1 MSADY
6 SRLPSHTVPCHYKV
20 RLEPDFNTFGFKGQ
34 VDIIIEVTEATD
46 TLVLNANNLTI
57 SDLKV
62 KKSSVIVDSDESD
75 DKSSSQKPGS
85 SKKRS
90 AIVKDSEV
98 KIDKV
103 DNEDV
108 KVRQEDSPPKKRG
121 AKSDATPPRPK
132 RRRGRSDGVLQV
144 DGSGQDTDTD
154 DEGDDKVDD
163 KVEDKV
169 EQLDGSIRLTDSSED
184 DGNTDKQ
191 ILDSWTVVDTKYSP
205 IEIKSYKVLT
215 KQEVILITFPDQVS
229 PCSLLLSISYS
240 GVLDDSM
247 RGFYRTSHL
256 VSGVK
261 KWGAACHFEATG
273 ARKCFPCF
281 DQPEFRTTFDISV
294 VRPDPGMEVLS
305 NMPVQS
311 IDANTVTFQRSP
323 PLPSYL
329 VCVVVGWYSALAQRS
344 LSGTPVCVYTPQGE
358 TCQGEYALTMA
369 VKSLDYFKEFFG
381 LGYTLPKMDMVAV
394 PDFYIGAMENWG
406 LLTFRETALL
416 FHPSDGTVRS
426 KQYVSIL
433 VAHEIAHQWF
443 GNLVSIEW
451 WDQLWLKEGFATWI
465 SFLAVEKMCP
475 QFDIWSEFLVGERIL
490 ALNLDCLATSHPIEI
505 PDGVKNPGQID
516 EIFDEISYSKG
527 ASIIN
532 MLFHWIGETHFK
544 AGLELYLSKYRGGSA
559 STEQLWAAIAESS
572 SQPVV
577 RVMEDWTRVQGFPL
591 VYVELGEDGVVK
603 FRQENFSRGSDMNM
617 WMVPLKIAFTV
628 DNGDKQEEDF
638 LLEETEAEL
647 ELGVG
652 ESDWMVVNLGQ
663 TSFCRVS
670 YSQTML
676 DKLCS
681 DMRLLGVRDRVGVLS
696 DVMAR
701 VESGRDGV
709 SLVLS
714 VVQHYKGQVEWPVVQ
729 LMLEVLSKLECLYE
743 GTKQWVKFL
752 ELCYNILAPSL
763 DTLGLVVKKGEEEG
777 HGLARAGLIRML
789 GRLGHNETVG
799 QCWVLWGDENR
810 GRAGVDKDIRGAVY
824 CTVGRTGK
832 VEVTSKLMNM
842 HKNST
847 RGEEKRMLGRAL
859 ASSIHPEVSQEVLA
873 WALSDQVKMQDRTFI
888 IAGVADT
895 GAAGRELAWQCFVK
909 NAKMLL
915 LQYTSGGLLKN
926 LVRGVSSCGN
936 TVEEADRVEK
946 WFGENYVEGVERTVS
961 QVVEEVRD
969 RAYLRGKAISE
980 GDQIFPINS

>member
-6 SRLPSHTVPCHYKV
+6 SRLPPHTVPCHYKV
-20 RLEPDFNTFGFKGQ
+20 RLEPDFNTFGFKGR
-34 VDIIIEVTEATD
+34 VDIIVEVTEATD

-57 SDLKV
+57 TDLKV
-62 KKSSVIVDSDESD
+62 KKSSVIVESDESD
-75 DKSSSQKPGS
+75 DHPSSQKAES

-90 AIVKDSEV
+90 AIVKDVKVVEKLVETDDEV
-98 KIDKV
+98 KEK
-103 DNEDV
+103 
-108 KVRQEDSPPKKRG
+108 DSSSKKRG
-121 AKSDATPPRPK
+121 AKKDQSVTPPRPK

-154 DEGDDKVDD
+154 AE
-163 KVEDKV
+163 VEDKV
-169 EQLDGSIRLTDSSED
+169 EQLDGSIRLTDSSEEEKQS
-184 DGNTDKQ
+184 DKLS
-191 ILDSWTVVDTKYSP
+191 LDTWTVVDTKYSP
-205 IEIKSYKVLT
+205 LDIKSYEVLA
-215 KQEVILITFPDQVS
+215 KQEVILITLSEQVS
-229 PCSLLLSISYS
+229 PCSLLLSISYT
-240 GVLDDSM
+240 GTLDDSM
-247 RGFYRTSHL
+247 RGFYRTSHT
-256 VSGVK
+256 VAGVK

-281 DQPEFRTTFDISV
+281 DQPEFRSTYDMSV
-294 VRPDPGMEVLS
+294 VRPEPGMEVLS
-305 NMPVQS
+305 NMPVLAT
-311 IDANTVTFQRSP
+311 DGNLVTFQRTP
-323 PLPSYL
+323 PIPSYL
-329 VCVVVGWYSALAQRS
+329 MCVVVGWYSALAQRS
-344 LSGTPVCVYTPQGE
+344 LTGTPVCVYTPQGE
-358 TCQGEYALTMA
+358 TSQGEYALNMA

-416 FHPSDGTVRS
+416 FHPSEGTVRS

-465 SFLAVEKMCP
+465 SFLAVDKMCP

-505 PDGVKNPGQID
+505 PDGVKNPAQID

-532 MLFHWIGETHFK
+532 MLYHWIGETHFK
-544 AGLELYLSKYRGGSA
+544 AGLSLYLSKYRGGSA
-559 STEQLWAAIAESS
+559 STEKLWAAIAESS

-577 RVMEDWTRVQGFPL
+577 RVMEDWTKVQGFPI
-591 VYVELGEDGVVK
+591 VHVELGDDGIVK
-603 FRQENFSRGSDMNM
+603 FRQENFTKGTDMTM
-617 WMVPLKIAFTV
+617 WMVPLKISFII
-628 DNGDKQEEDF
+628 DNGEKQEKDF

-652 ESDWMVVNLGQ
+652 DKDWLVVNLGQ

-670 YSQTML
+670 YSQPLL
-676 DKLCS
+676 DRLCS
-681 DMRLLGVRDRVGVLS
+681 DISLLGVRDRVGLLS

-709 SLVLS
+709 GLVVG
-714 VVQHYKGQVEWPVVQ
+714 VVQHFTGQVEWPVVQ
-729 LMLEVLSKLECLYE
+729 LMLEVLGKLESLFE
-743 GTKQWVKFL
+743 GTKQWAKFL
-752 ELCYNILAPSL
+752 EFCYKVLAPSL
-763 DTLGLVVKKGEEEG
+763 DSLGMVVVEGEDEG
-777 HGLARAGLIRML
+777 RGLARAGLIHML

-810 GRAGVDKDIRGAVY
+810 GRAGVHKDIRGAVY

-832 VEVTSKLMNM
+832 GEVIDKLMGK
-842 HKNST
+842 HKSSL
-847 RGEEKRMLGRAL
+847 RGDEKRMLGRAL
-859 ASSIHPEVSQEVLA
+859 ASSIHPEVAEQVLD
-873 WALSDQVKMQDRTFI
+873 WAMSDQVKLQDRTFVFS
-888 IAGVADT
+888 GVAAT
-895 GAAGRELAWQCFVK
+895 GAAGRELAWQTFVK
-909 NAKMLL
+909 NSKVLL

-926 LVRGVSSCGN
+926 LVRGVSSYGN
-936 TVEEADRVEK
+936 TAEEAERVK
-946 WFGENYVEGVERTVS
+946 RWFGENKVEGVERTVS
-961 QVVEEVRD
+961 QIVEEVRD
-969 RAYLRGKAISE
+969 RAYLREKAISE
-980 GDQIFPINS
+980 GDKIFLTE